1 MRAYS
6 VADQLTWDT
15 LPDELSED
23 DLQQA
28 GVAPASAATR
38 EAADVILAEA
48 RPYAHNAFKVELAR
62 RAIVRGL
69 SQAAAATPQS
79 QTDKRIA

>member
-1 MRAYS
+1 
-6 VADQLTWDT
+6 
-15 LPDELSED
+15 
-23 DLQQA
+23 
-28 GVAPASAATR
+28 
-38 EAADVILAEA
+38 VILAEA

-69 SQAAAATPQS
+69 SQAAAGTPQS